1 MIIVGLGNVGKK
13 YEKTRHNTGF
23 MFVDQVAVA
32 EGAKFKLEKD
42 LNALVCKCDI
52 DGKPCVLVKP
62 TTYMNN
68 SGLAVG
74 KVMQYYKASLD
85 ELLVVYDDMDL
96 PVGTLRIRKLGGS
109 GGHNGMKSIIE
120 VLNSENFARIRI
132 GIGHPEEDTIDYV
145 LGKFNRSDAKLM
157 KEKIEQAP
165 LMVKALLDNG
175 LDYLMNNFNK

>member
-23 MFVDQVAVA
+23 MFVDQIANT
-32 EGAKFKLEKD
+32 EGVSFKLEKD
-42 LNALVCKCDI
+42 LNALICKCQI
-52 DGKPCVLVKP
+52 AGKSCILVKP

-68 SGLAVG
+68 SGLAVA
-74 KVMQYYKASLD
+74 KVLDYYKADLS

-96 PVGTLRIRKLGGS
+96 PVATLRIRKQGGS

-120 VLNSENFARIRI
+120 ALNSENFARIRI
-132 GIGHPEEDTIDYV
+132 GIGHPEADQIDYV
-145 LGKFNRSDAKLM
+145 LGKFNRSETKLM
-157 KEKIEQAP
+157 KEVVEQAP
-165 LMVKALLDNG
+165 LMAKALAENG

>member
-23 MFVDQVAVA
+23 MFVDQVALA
-32 EGAKFKLEKD
+32 EGAKFQLEKE
-42 LNALVCKCDI
+42 LNAFICKCQI
-52 DGKPCVLVKP
+52 SGKSCILVKP

-68 SGLAVG
+68 SGLAVS
-74 KVMQYYKASLD
+74 KVLQYYKAELD
-85 ELLVVYDDMDL
+85 DLLVVYDDMDL
-96 PVGTLRIRKLGGS
+96 PLGATRIRKLGGS

-120 VLNSENFARIRI
+120 AVGSEAFARIRI
-132 GIGHPEEDTIDYV
+132 GIGHPEVDQIDYV

-157 KEKIEQAP
+157 KEVIEQAP
-165 LMVKALLDNG
+165 LMVKALMENG